1 MKKNEL
7 EFFRKILNE
16 RKEQIIQNINSS
28 VDDIRGL
35 KDSSDASDEIDV
47 ASVDTD
53 TTLGYAMIQKLSQ
66 ELKEIDESLG
76 KINAKTYGVCE
87 MCEEEKR
94 VMNQFMPGPLTMILK
109 KKKGVPSFVNG
120 GKDTIAIRLA
130 TSPILAEMIGKL
142 GVPVYMTSANV
153 SGEPAALTVEDV
165 PGVKAALAGRVEF
178 AQASTIVF
186 YGEIGWKVL
195 RQGPILLQQIQ
206 EATSKGKKD

>member
-1 MKKNEL
+1 MLICQNSEINVL
-7 EFFRKILNE
+7 VDLLRK
-16 RKEQIIQNINSS
+16 
-28 VDDIRGL
+28 
-35 KDSSDASDEIDV
+35 DEVV
-47 ASVDTD
+47 AVPTD
-53 TTLGYAMIQKLSQ
+53 TVFGVCARYDHIQAQ
-66 ELKEIDESLG
+66 ENLRNLKKRPETKAFPIMCADMEQVLQ
-76 KINAKTYGVCE
+76 ICE
-87 MCEEEKR
+87 MCKEEKR

-165 PGVKAALAGRVEF
+165 PGVKAALAGKVEF

-186 YGEIGWKVL
+186 YGEAGWKVL

-206 EATSKGKKD
+206 ESTSKGKKD

>member
-1 MKKNEL
+1 MLICQNSEINVL
-7 EFFRKILNE
+7 VDLLRK
-16 RKEQIIQNINSS
+16 
-28 VDDIRGL
+28 
-35 KDSSDASDEIDV
+35 DEVV
-47 ASVDTD
+47 AVPTD
-53 TTLGYAMIQKLSQ
+53 TVFGVCARYDHIQAQ
-66 ELKEIDESLG
+66 ENLRDLKKRPETKAFPIMCADMEQVLQ
-76 KINAKTYGVCE
+76 ICE

-94 VMNQFMPGPLTMILK
+94 VM

-165 PGVKAALAGRVEF
+165 PGVKAALAGKVEF

-186 YGEIGWKVL
+186 YGEAGWKVL

>member
-1 MKKNEL
+1 MLICQNSEINVL
-7 EFFRKILNE
+7 VDLLRK
-16 RKEQIIQNINSS
+16 
-28 VDDIRGL
+28 
-35 KDSSDASDEIDV
+35 DEVV
-47 ASVDTD
+47 AVPTD
-53 TTLGYAMIQKLSQ
+53 TVFGVCARYDHIQAQ
-66 ELKEIDESLG
+66 ENLRNLKKRPETKAFPIMCADMEQVLQ
-76 KINAKTYGVCE
+76 ICE
-87 MCEEEKR
+87 MCGEEKR

-153 SGEPAALTVEDV
+153 SGEQAALTVEDV
-165 PGVKAALAGRVEF
+165 PGVKAALAGKVEF

-186 YGEIGWKVL
+186 YGEAGWKVL

>member
-1 MKKNEL
+1 MLICQNSEINVL
-7 EFFRKILNE
+7 VDLLRK
-16 RKEQIIQNINSS
+16 
-28 VDDIRGL
+28 
-35 KDSSDASDEIDV
+35 DEVV
-47 ASVDTD
+47 AVPTD
-53 TTLGYAMIQKLSQ
+53 TVFGVCARYDHIQAQ
-66 ELKEIDESLG
+66 ENLRDLKKRPETKAFPIMCADMEQVLQ
-76 KINAKTYGVCE
+76 ICE
-87 MCEEEKR
+87 MCGEEKR

-130 TSPILAEMIGKL
+130 TSPILAEMI
-142 GVPVYMTSANV
+142 V

-165 PGVKAALAGRVEF
+165 PGVKAALAGKVEF

-186 YGEIGWKVL
+186 YGEAGWKVL